1 MSYLHAATV
10 FPSPCRVDAVDFH
23 DSGEEESGSYDLIQD
38 IATDE
43 TYK

>member
-1 MSYLHAATV
+1 MYR
-10 FPSPCRVDAVDFH
+10 FPFPFIYVNRVDAVDFH